1 MPVYAKKVQSTN
13 SLFHDR
19 ATSIITPEMVKTIPI
34 LDSVTL
40 CNGCNQN
47 IDEGY
52 LVYLGKREL
61 KANQP
66 YDYYCDG
73 CLKRYFKGAVMMED

>member
-1 MPVYAKKVQSTN
+1 MPVYAKQVSSNDKV
-13 SLFHDR
+13 FHDR
-19 ATSIITPEMVKTIPI
+19 ETIIATPKLISWIPVPNHI
-34 LDSVTL
+34 TL

-66 YDYYCDG
+66 YDYYCKD
-73 CLKRYFKGAVMMED
+73 CIESYFPKYILV